1 MNIIIMIIIAY
12 LLGSIQTGLWIGKYF
27 YQVNLRQH
35 GSGNTGTT
43 NTFRILGVKAGIVT
57 LTIDILKG
65 TLATLIPI
73 ILGITTVAPFF
84 IGFFAII
91 GHTFP
96 IFAQFKG
103 GKAVATSAGVLLGF
117 APSFFLYLLVIFLL
131 TLYLFS
137 MISLSSITV
146 AVVGILSVL
155 IFPLVGFILT
165 DYDWIFTTVVIL
177 MALTIIIRHQDNI
190 KRIRKRQEN
199 LVPFGLNLS
208 KQKNK

>member
-73 ILGITTVAPFF
+73 ILGITTVYPFF

>member
-1 MNIIIMIIIAY
+1 
-12 LLGSIQTGLWIGKYF
+12 
-27 YQVNLRQH
+27 
-35 GSGNTGTT
+35 
-43 NTFRILGVKAGIVT
+43 
-57 LTIDILKG
+57 
-65 TLATLIPI
+65 
-73 ILGITTVAPFF
+73 
-84 IGFFAII
+84 
-91 GHTFP
+91 
-96 IFAQFKG
+96 
-103 GKAVATSAGVLLGF
+103 F

>member
-12 LLGSIQTGLWIGKYF
+12 LLGSIQTGLWMGKYF

-73 ILGITTVAPFF
+73 MLGVTTVSPFF

-103 GKAVATSAGVLLGF
+103 GKAVATSAGILLGF

-137 MISLSSITV
+137 MISVSSITV
-146 AVVGILSVL
+146 AIVGILSVL